1 MSDFQSIDEVYSVA
15 EVARRLG
22 VSKRSVYRL
31 IRSGQLRALHIGTAW
46 RVPAESLR
54 NFIRGVDPVVA
65 ELRDKSAKLQR
76 LKRAWNLVSDLHR
89 FGITIVEKDDGKIAY
104 RDPQDAVQE
113 NPSLLDDMNKFLPE
127 LRDFFFWEE
136 SESIRAK

>member
-1 MSDFQSIDEVYSVA
+1 MSDFQSIDEVYKVA

-22 VSKRSVYRL
+22 VTPRSVYRL
-31 IRSGQLRALHIGTAW
+31 IRSGKLRALHIGTAW

-54 NFIRGVDPVVA
+54 NFIRDVDPVVA

-76 LKRAWNLVSDLHR
+76 LRRAWNLVSDLHR
-89 FGITIVEKDDGKIAY
+89 FGITITKNDEGKLTY

-113 NPSLLDDMNKFLPE
+113 NPSLLDDMHKFTPE
-127 LRDFFFWEE
+127 IRDFFFWEK
-136 SESIRAK
+136 SDAS